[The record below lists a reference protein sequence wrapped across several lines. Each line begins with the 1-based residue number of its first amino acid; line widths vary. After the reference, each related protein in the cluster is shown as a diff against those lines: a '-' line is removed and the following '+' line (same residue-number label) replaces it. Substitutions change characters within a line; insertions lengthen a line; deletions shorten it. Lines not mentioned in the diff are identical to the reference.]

1 MEWINLIVG
10 SICSLVGAFTGG
22 GILFFKY
29 NKQLKQQEVIR
40 NQADEWKRLYEEA
53 DEERKSKDAVIAKKD
68 EKIDELYK
76 ERNTESRGRMNAEM
90 EVQRLRWYHCTVS
103 GCTKRRPPHVFDT
116 QGNELEA
123 QNEK

>member
-103 GCTKRRPPHVFDT
+103 GCAKRRPPHVFDT

-123 QNEK
+123 QNE

>member
-123 QNEK
+123 QNE

>member
-10 SICSLVGAFTGG
+10 SICSLLGAFSGG
-22 GILFFKY
+22 GILFWKY

-53 DEERKSKDAVIAKKD
+53 DQERKEKDTVIAKKD

-103 GCTKRRPPHVFDT
+103 GCTKRRPPHVFDQNGT
-116 QGNELEA
+116 ELEA
-123 QNEK
+123 QQ

>member
-123 QNEK
+123 QDEK

>member
-76 ERNTESRGRMNAEM
+76 ERNAESRGRMNAEM

-123 QNEK
+123 QNE